1 MYYANRRHEDRAA
14 DHVTLTDKNGEI
26 YLLRPIRPA
35 DAPSL
40 MRGYDAMSTQAK
52 WFRMLH
58 TVPHLSEDMAQRF
71 CTPDPQCDLCFVIEG
86 QRTLLGE
93 ILGGARI
100 AGEDHGVAEFAVS
113 LRPEAQ
119 TLGLA
124 YGALEAVLHAAYQ
137 KGFTSVWGTISVHN
151 VAMVALARRIG
162 FNLLPDPDDASLLRA
177 DIELPMRNSSVIG
190 LHHASDHN
198 KLSLN

>member
-1 MYYANRRHEDRAA
+1 MCYANRSHDGPVA
-14 DHVTLTDKNGEI
+14 DHMTLTDKNGEI
-26 YLLRPIRPA
+26 YLLRPIKPA

-40 MRGYDAMSTQAK
+40 VRGYDAMSDQAK

-58 TVPHLSEDMAQRF
+58 TVPHLSENMAQRF
-71 CTPDPQCDLCFVIEG
+71 CTPDPERDLCFVIEG
-86 QRTLLGE
+86 QGALLGE

-124 YGALEAVLHAAYQ
+124 YGALEAVLHAAYR
-137 KGFTSVWGTISVHN
+137 KGFTHVWGSIAVQNAT
-151 VAMVALARRIG
+151 MVALARRLG

-177 DIELPMRNSSVIG
+177 DIELPIRESS
-190 LHHASDHN
+190 ASIMPPL
-198 KLSLN
+198 KTSWV